1 MKEGT
6 CVQIGCRGVRRTRTD
21 IEQKFNVA
29 FVNLQ
34 IRLSVQKKN

>member
-21 IEQKFNVA
+21 IEHTAEIQRGVRESSN
-29 FVNLQ
+29 
-34 IRLSVQKKN
+34 